1 VVWLAFEIVFIY
13 FVFPETYGK
22 TLEELTFCK
31 WRWSYLIGLVALSN
45 NSTVFD
51 SEKSDRDALN
61 AATTKV
67 MNDTTV
73 TEIHELS
80 DKKV

>member
-1 VVWLAFEIVFIY
+1 VVWLAFEVVFIY

-31 WRWSYLIGLVALSN
+31 WLCSYLMGVVALSN
-45 NSTVFD
+45 TSTVFD
-51 SEKSDRDALN
+51 SEKSDRDVLN